1 VRRLTSHA
9 VTGTENDPIGQGRR
23 DCAHHDRP
31 HRHGTRAAYVA
42 DYCRCTKCRVANRA
56 AEQHRTAALRDGCW
70 EPFVDPGQTRAHLN
84 RLREQGLGL
93 DQIAKL
99 SGTPRATIRRLLGG
113 PAGKPAR
120 IRMETSDRLLA
131 IPISSE
137 HLAPRSQLDAF
148 DTLRRIAV
156 LTNAGF
162 SIPDI
167 ARALD
172 KSPVSLRRTLTRRT
186 VTAQTAAAVSNLY
199 DQWLQDGLLTELVH
213 PNAYHLMSASGDAR
227 GCPGGSASPAVE
239 FQSISYPPQ
248 QMVRLAEER
257 TES

>member
-1 VRRLTSHA
+1 MRHPTSHA
-9 VTGTENDPIGQGRR
+9 VTGAENDPTTRGRR
-23 DCAHHDRP
+23 DCLHHAGP

-42 DYCRCTKCRVANRA
+42 DDCRCTQCRVANRA

-70 EPFVDPGQTRAHLN
+70 EPFVDPAPARAHLN

-99 SGTPRATIRRLLGG
+99 SGTPRATIRRLLGESS
-113 PAGKPAR
+113 GKPAR
-120 IRMETSDRLLA
+120 IRIETSDRLLA

-186 VTAQTAAAVSNLY
+186 VTVQTAAAVSNLY
-199 DQWLQDGLLTELVH
+199 DRWLRVGLLAELPH
-213 PNAYHLMSASGDAR
+213 PNASHFMSASDDAR
-227 GCPGGSASPAVE
+227 GCPGGSASAVVE
-239 FQSISYPPQ
+239 FQSMSRPPQ